1 MPGRFFLE
9 TPLADVADWMGA
21 RLGGLNDPPRRNVS
35 PGEEIA
41 VCAPDR
47 VLTKMRWGMI
57 PVGRVNA
64 RGRPVMETVF
74 NARSETVFDK
84 SAFEGVGRAIVPC
97 DGWYEWTGEK
107 RRKTPWRI
115 RATDGGLIAFAAI
128 TDRWTA
134 PGGKIIDQVA
144 TVTCEPSA
152 DVRDIHHRM
161 GVILR
166 PEDFEIWL
174 TGTEAEAA
182 ELLRP
187 YPDGSLVVEPADD
200 VDFNAL

>member
-9 TPLADVADWMGA
+9 TPLADVADWVKAETGD
-21 RLGGLNDPPRRNVS
+21 LKESPRRNVA
-35 PGEEIA
+35 PGEEIV
-41 VCAPDR
+41 VCPPDR

-64 RGRPVMETVF
+64 RGRPVMETVI

-84 SAFEGVGRAIVPC
+84 SAFEGFGRAIVPC

-115 RATDGGLIAFAAI
+115 RAKDGGLIAFAAI
-128 TDRWTA
+128 TDQWTA
-134 PGGKIIDQVA
+134 PGGKVIGQVA

-161 GVILR
+161 AVILR

-174 TGTEAEAA
+174 FGAEAEAA
-182 ELLRP
+182 ELMRP

-200 VDFNAL
+200 VDFNVP